1 MILRKLKQEEHVLTR
16 RLWETVFRE
25 DTKEFLDYYYFIKAR
40 ENQIYVI
47 EEDGEIRSMLQ
58 LNPYTIC
65 IEDGQFSSNYIIAVS
80 TQKEYRSRGYMGQ
93 LLRASMADMYEEKI
107 PFTFLMPAAEAIYT
121 PYDFRYIYRQKS
133 RVLDLSGGKT
143 GVDGEGQSPTERPD
157 VSDRDAGIFDAEEM
171 AAFFER
177 YFSGKWQVY
186 AAHDEE
192 YYRTMILEQQSEH
205 GGVRLIRNGEEL
217 IGMFA
222 YAKEEELEIREPLFL
237 SGWEELFEHTV
248 KRMAS
253 GRERIKI
260 YGCPDG
266 VLGQDKPVIM
276 ARILHLPTF
285 LSALKVPAEEKLDCS
300 FAVIDPILHQNSR
313 IWRLH
318 SGIGEEKVTVSETE
332 DSEGVIPAAELTE
345 LMFGMKSVD
354 EIKQRENVVITDRLE
369 NELNRIR
376 KLDRVFLNEVV

>member
-1 MILRKLKQEEHVLTR
+1 MILRKLKREEHVLTR
-16 RLWETVFRE
+16 RLWEAVFQE

-40 ENQIYVI
+40 ENRIYVI
-47 EEDGEIRSMLQ
+47 EEDEDIRSMLQ
-58 LNPYTIC
+58 LNPYTVR
-65 IEDGQFSSNYIIAVS
+65 IEDGQFLSNYIIAVS
-80 TQKEYRSRGYMGQ
+80 TQKEYRGRGYMGN
-93 LLRASMADMYEEKI
+93 LLRTSLTDMYGEKV

-121 PYDFRYIYRQKS
+121 PYDFRYIYRQKI
-133 RVLDLSGGKT
+133 RILDLREGGAEGD
-143 GVDGEGQSPTERPD
+143 GVKPWDGAPD

-177 YFSGKWQVY
+177 HFSPKWQVH
-186 AAHDEE
+186 AIHDEA

-205 GGVRLIRNGEEL
+205 GGVRLIRNGKEL

-222 YAKEEELEIREPLFL
+222 YAEEEEMEIREPLIL
-237 SGWEELFEHTV
+237 PGWEKLFEHTV

-253 GRERIKI
+253 GRERVKV

-266 VLGQDKPVIM
+266 VSDQEKPAIM
-276 ARILHLPTF
+276 ARLIHLPTF
-285 LSALKVPAEEKLDCS
+285 FSALKVPAEERLDCS

-313 IWRLH
+313 IWRLQ
-318 SGIGEEKVTVSETE
+318 SGIGEEKVTVKETE

-345 LMFGMKSVD
+345 FLFGMKSAE

-369 NELNRIR
+369 RELSRIR
-376 KLDRVFLNEVV
+376 KLDRVFLNEIV